1 MATVA
6 ISDHYHTEHLQNIL
20 MSLRIIIIKDLNIA
34 NISHKKKI
42 IIKNFRCFQISLR
55 RLTKFRVVEGACA
68 KKNVPNIKRIKP
80 V

>member
-34 NISHKKKI
+34 NISQKKK
-42 IIKNFRCFQISLR
+42 KTLGVFKSL
-55 RLTKFRVVEGACA
+55 
-68 KKNVPNIKRIKP
+68 
-80 V
+80 